1 VTDERTTA
9 EAVQSEAA
17 ASTVRVLVNALHAR
31 TGGGVTYLR
40 NMLPR
45 LAADPELDVHLC
57 LHGEQAADMPGGDA
71 VTAHLAACGAGFY
84 TTLIWEQFGLP
95 RLARRIGADVV
106 FSPANFGPLWAPRPV
121 VLLRN
126 ALDVGKT
133 EKRIGKRLYW
143 AVLSLMTTLSLRRA
157 PAAIAVSDYA
167 RKALTRHVP
176 ERVADRVS
184 VIPHGVD
191 ETFSPPP
198 AEEAREDFLLAVGD
212 LYVQKNFLALIEAMA
227 RLAVDRPGLCL
238 KIAGRPIDPEYAAA
252 LEWAIAERGLG
263 DAVELL
269 GHVAPPDIAAL
280 YRRCAVFV
288 FPSLVETF
296 GNPLVEA
303 MACGAPIVCSDA
315 AAMPEVVGEAA
326 LLFDP
331 GDVDA
336 LTARLQEVLADPD
349 LQRDLGLRA
358 QGRAKNYSWDETA
371 RRTATVL
378 KASATA

>member
-1 VTDERTTA
+1 MIDERTTIGT
-9 EAVQSEAA
+9 VPSEAA
-17 ASTVRVLVNALHAR
+17 ATVCVLVNALHAR

-45 LAADPELDVHLC
+45 LAADPGLEVHLC

-71 VTAHLAACGAGFY
+71 VTVHLAACDPGFY
-84 TTLIWEQFGLP
+84 ATLIWEQFGLP
-95 RLARRIGADVV
+95 SLARRIGADVV

-133 EKRIGKRLYW
+133 EKRLAKRVYW
-143 AVLSLMTTLSLRRA
+143 AALSLMTTVSLLRS
-157 PAAIAVSDYA
+157 PAAIAVSGYA
-167 RKALTRHVP
+167 RTALTRLVP
-176 ERVADRVS
+176 GRVAARVS

-198 AEEAREDFLLAVGD
+198 AEEVREDFLLAVGD

-227 RLAVDRPGLCL
+227 RLRDKGTGVHL
-238 KIAGRPIDPEYAAA
+238 KIVGRAVDPEYAAA
-252 LEWAIAERGLG
+252 LTESIAVHGLG
-263 DAVELL
+263 DAIELL
-269 GHVAPPDIAAL
+269 GHVAPPDLADL

-315 AAMPEVVGEAA
+315 AAMPEVVGDAA

-331 GDVDA
+331 GDVGA
-336 LTARLQEVLADPD
+336 LVARLQEVLADPA
-349 LQRDLGLRA
+349 LRRDLGMRA
-358 QGRAKNYSWDETA
+358 QGRARGFSWDETG
-371 RRTATVL
+371 RRTAAVL
-378 KASATA
+378 KSSAMA